1 MPEPVSYPAGA
12 LCWADLRTSDPVAA
26 EHFYAAVLGWSYL
39 HTGPAYDH
47 YGYATWQRHMVA
59 GIARSDTGEPS
70 GTAEAS
76 GGGKSSD
83 SGEEGDGGA
92 EANWIVSFATRSA
105 DALADRVAAAGGE
118 VRHGPED
125 FGVLGRTVAAVDPE
139 GAHVGFWQARAH
151 LGAGLFGE
159 PSALCWAELA
169 VRDTGRADRFYEA
182 VLGVHVTA
190 HDAAGEEHYAAFRLP
205 DESAGRTDSASGNPA
220 RSGPD
225 GAPGAP
231 GEAVAGRTVLAAGR
245 PGAEP
250 FWMPYFGARD
260 APRTVDVARR
270 EGAAVL
276 YEGANGQG
284 RDVAVLRDPQGAVF
298 AVLEIPGTPAR
309 PDTT

>member
-12 LCWADLRTSDPVAA
+12 LCWADLRTADPVSA
-26 EHFYAAVLGWSYL
+26 ERFYAAVLGWSYVR
-39 HTGPAYDH
+39 TGPAYGH

-59 GIARSDTGEPS
+59 GIARSDTGERDGAEGRS
-70 GTAEAS
+70 GA
-76 GGGKSSD
+76 G
-83 SGEEGDGGA
+83 EGDGGGA
-92 EANWIVSFATRSA
+92 EASWIVSFATQSA

-169 VRDTGRADRFYEA
+169 VRDTGRADRFYET
-182 VLGVHVTA
+182 VLGVRVTA

-205 DESAGRTDSASGNPA
+205 DEDTEGTGDAEGVGGPSGTSARRDPG
-220 RSGPD
+220 
-225 GAPGAP
+225 GAFGAP
-231 GEAVAGRTVLAAGR
+231 GEAVAGRTVLAAGP

-260 APRTVDVARR
+260 AQRTVDVARQ

-276 YEGANGQG
+276 YEGVNGQG

-298 AVLEIPGTPAR
+298 AVLELPGPQGGPGAA
-309 PDTT
+309 

>member
-12 LCWADLRTSDPVAA
+12 LCWADLRTADPASA
-26 EHFYAAVLGWSYL
+26 ERFYAAVLGWSYVR
-39 HTGPAYDH
+39 TGPAYGH

-59 GIARSDTGEPS
+59 GIARSDSREPS
-70 GTAEAS
+70 GA
-76 GGGKSSD
+76 
-83 SGEEGDGGA
+83 GERPGADDRGDGGA
-92 EANWIVSFATRSA
+92 EASWIVSFATESA
-105 DALADRVAAAGGE
+105 DALAERVAAAGGE

-169 VRDTGRADRFYEA
+169 VRDTAAADRFYEA
-182 VLGVHVTA
+182 VLGLRATA
-190 HDAAGEEHYAAFRLP
+190 HAAAGEEHYAAFRLP
-205 DESAGRTDSASGNPA
+205 DEGAGAVSGTHGESGTRGESGARGWSAR
-220 RSGPD
+220 
-225 GAPGAP
+225 P

-260 APRTVDVARR
+260 TPRTVDAARR
-270 EGAAVL
+270 EGAEVL
-276 YEGANGQG
+276 YEGVNGQG

-298 AVLEIPGTPAR
+298 AVLELPA
-309 PDTT
+309 PQGGSGAA